1 MRLFISMICAL
12 YLTAAVGPGV
22 AQESQKVGTIRVK
35 MAVIDMN
42 EIRRNAAAVKDIRAQ
57 VENLRA
63 AFQTE
68 IKNEEE
74 ELRAANQELGRQRAI
89 LSSEAFTEERRK
101 FEQRLAGVQ
110 RKVQQRKQN
119 LDKAL
124 NDAMFEVQ
132 KSLNKDRRR
141 SRQGAQPDA
150 GFAQGADGPR
160 GAATQH
166 DGRRAPTVGSGP
178 AYGQG
183 FRIRKLGHGRPAIL
197 LGGRTIHP

>member
-12 YLTAAVGPGV
+12 YLTVAVGPGV

-89 LSSEAFTEERRK
+89 LSPEAFTEERRK

-132 KSLNKDRRR
+132 KSLNKIVVDLAKEHNLTLVLRKE
-141 SRQGAQPDA
+141 QTVLVAQPLNMTDA
-150 GFAQGADGPR
+150 VLQRLDQAL
-160 GAATQH
+160 
-166 DGRRAPTVGSGP
+166 PTVKVSESGN
-178 AYGQG
+178 
-183 FRIRKLGHGRPAIL
+183 
-197 LGGRTIHP
+197 